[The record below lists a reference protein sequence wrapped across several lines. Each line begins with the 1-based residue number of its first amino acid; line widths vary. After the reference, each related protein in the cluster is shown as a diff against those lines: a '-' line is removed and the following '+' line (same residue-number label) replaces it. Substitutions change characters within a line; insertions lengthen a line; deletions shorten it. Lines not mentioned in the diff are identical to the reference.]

1 MPCAS
6 FWPSTGEKGGKV
18 EKIREEQ
25 PRIYAF
31 LERVVEH
38 GRLAHAYL
46 FSGPEGTGKR
56 EMALF
61 LAQRL
66 LCSGEEKPCGQCPNC
81 LRIKHDNHPDV
92 RWLKPEGQSIKIDQ
106 VRQIQSH
113 FARRSLDESWRV
125 LVIDGADQLTS
136 QGANSL
142 LKFVEEPEAK
152 TVIVFLASFR
162 EKVLPTIRSRC
173 QEIVFPPPPPWKIYR
188 QLAEEYGE
196 EKARVVAQLTADL
209 EEGRAL
215 CEAEW
220 FAELETV
227 VLQLIEEC
235 MRNGVEAFMLVEHR
249 WLKVVKE
256 REETGV
262 GLDLA
267 LLWYRD
273 LLYVKLGMDDRLTFL
288 AHKDKLVRQARK
300 VREAQLVHW
309 IKDILTAK
317 KKLSAFVH
325 PQLVLEQ
332 LVLRLKEDVHV

>member
-1 MPCAS
+1 M
-6 FWPSTGEKGGKV
+6 
-18 EKIREEQ
+18 EKIKEEQ

-31 LERVVEH
+31 LEKVVEH

-61 LAQRL
+61 LAKRL
-66 LCSGEEKPCGQCPNC
+66 LCSGQPKPCGRCPNC
-81 LRIKHDNHPDV
+81 MRIAHHNHPDV

-106 VRQIQSH
+106 VREIQSH
-113 FARRSLDESWRV
+113 FARRSFDEGWRV
-125 LVIDGADQLTS
+125 LVIDGADQLTP

-142 LKFVEEPEAK
+142 LKFVEEPQKK
-152 TVIVFLASFR
+152 TLILFLSSFR

-188 QLAEEYGE
+188 RLAEEYGE
-196 EKARVVAQLTADL
+196 EKARLVAAITADL

-220 FAELETV
+220 FAELETI
-227 VLQLIEEC
+227 VLQLVEEC
-235 MRNGVEAFMLVEHR
+235 MHNKVEAFMLLEQR
-249 WLKVVKE
+249 WLKVAKE
-256 REETGV
+256 REETGI
-262 GLDLA
+262 GLDLL

-273 LLYVKLGMDDRLTFL
+273 LLYLKLGMDDKLTFVGHREKL
-288 AHKDKLVRQARK
+288 ARQAQQVSQR
-300 VREAQLVHW
+300 QLMYW
-309 IKDILTAK
+309 IEGILAAK
-317 KKLSAFVH
+317 KRLLAFVH

-332 LVLRLKEDVHV
+332 LVLRLKEGSHV